1 MKHLL
6 LATIAMVLLAGCATK
21 QPSEPQIV
29 KAEALHI
36 SIHEAAAKARDPL
49 LFHVTGQLEI
59 PADDG
64 QQGVATDGKFIY
76 VQNTQQLFKY
86 DLNGK
91 LVKAGPKLM
100 LHHGGIVYVKGLI
113 YAAVSGCD
121 PNGTSVHRVHVYNAQ
136 SLALIEKHDIGAHF
150 TVCAG
155 GVTHRKGHFFV
166 AESFFDDD
174 HLDQIVEFDASFHHI
189 KDYRIDFKSPYGIQG
204 LEYLPDND
212 QFQIHSHGKVFYRI
226 NGRFE
231 SDSLISGHSNFEL
244 QDLARLDAK
253 TLVVNN
259 RKAQTLEFVKIA
271 NYPE

>member
-6 LATIAMVLLAGCATK
+6 LTTIAAVVLVGCRSPK
-21 QPSEPQIV
+21 PPG
-29 KAEALHI
+29 I
-36 SIHEAAAKARDPL
+36 SIHDADVEAGDPL
-49 LFHVTGQLEI
+49 VFHVTGRLQI

-64 QQGVATDGKFIY
+64 QQGVATDGKYVY

-100 LHHGGIVYVKGLI
+100 LHHGGIVHVKGLV

-121 PNGTSVHRVHVYNAQ
+121 SNGTNQHRVHVYNAQ
-136 SLALIEKHDIGAHF
+136 SLALIEKHDVGAHF

-155 GVTHRKGHFFV
+155 GITHHKGHFFV
-166 AESFFDDD
+166 AESFFDDE
-174 HLDQIVEFDASFHHI
+174 HLDKIVEFDASFQHI
-189 KDYRIDFKSPYGIQG
+189 KDYRIEFKSPYGIQG
-204 LEYLPDND
+204 LEYLPGTD

-231 SDSLISGHSNFEL
+231 SHSLISGQANFEL

-259 RKAQTLEFVKIA
+259 RQAQTLEFVKLA
-271 NYPE
+271 RYPD

>member
-1 MKHLL
+1 MLIT
-6 LATIAMVLLAGCATK
+6 TIAAVLLVGCGESQRSTTLAN
-21 QPSEPQIV
+21 PSTV
-29 KAEALHI
+29 KASDI
-36 SIHEAAAKARDPL
+36 SIHEAAVEAGDPFV
-49 LFHVTGQLEI
+49 FHVTSRLQI

-86 DLNGK
+86 DLDGK
-91 LVKAGPKLM
+91 LVTAGPKLM
-100 LHHGGIVYVKGLI
+100 LHHGGIVYVKGLV

-121 PNGTSVHRVHVYNAQ
+121 SNGTNQHRVHVYNAQ
-136 SLALIEKHDIGAHF
+136 SLELIEKHDIGAHF

-155 GVTHRKGHFFV
+155 GIAYRKGHFFV
-166 AESFFDDD
+166 AESFFDND
-174 HLDQIVEFDASFHHI
+174 HLDKIVEFNASFQHI

-204 LEYLPDND
+204 LEYLPGID
-212 QFQIHSHGKVFYRI
+212 QFQIHSHGKAFYRI

-231 SDSLISGHSNFEL
+231 SHSLISGQANFEL

-259 RKAQTLEFVKIA
+259 RQAQTLEFVKLA
-271 NYPE
+271 RYPD